1 MCGIVGIMTKQKAG
15 FYNSDLNL
23 FKNMLVVDSLRGE
36 DSTGVYGIFKNLQ
49 AKTIKVAAEPHML
62 FRTEEWHDF
71 ERKAVNSMRI
81 LVGHNRYAT
90 KGAVNNK
97 NAHPFD
103 VGNIVLVHNGT
114 IHNQKDFNKEVE
126 VDSHAIAHALNEK
139 PAEEVLSE
147 IDGAFALVWYNRTE
161 GKVFFA
167 RNTQRPL
174 YYIDT
179 PNNIYFG
186 SEGTMLEFIL
196 NRTPGNI
203 QYKAYAFPTGKIISY
218 DTKGVSE
225 SKDFDIYSPKSYGGY
240 NHTYL
245 PKSIHGNSIT
255 PNTTVVDASV
265 TRLTYNTKVLLSISS
280 LKVEANGYG
289 ACTGKIVS
297 PVNDTDFSGQFE
309 KSLLDSEILDLAGS
323 GRYAEGVIS
332 GSISTS
338 CGLSY
343 YVQKVQPAATVAV
356 YNKSKLPKILWD
368 HICKNNKCDKCG
380 SEILTH
386 EADMT
391 SVKVKNL
398 TNKFRVVCST
408 CVMEALDEKTKPSN
422 IQNSYSTVQDY
433 KQVSKHIENWVD
445 ASSQEISIIH

>member
-1 MCGIVGIMTKQKAG
+1 MCGIVGMMTKAKAG
-15 FYNSDLNL
+15 FYNTDLNM

-36 DSTGVYGIFKNLQ
+36 DSTGVYGVFKNLQ

-90 KGAVNNK
+90 KGAITNK

-174 YYIDT
+174 YYVDT
-179 PNNIYFG
+179 DTNVYFG
-186 SEGTMLEFIL
+186 SEGTMLEYIL
-196 NRTPGNI
+196 NRTTSSVV
-203 QYKAYAFPTGKIISY
+203 YKAHAFPVGKIISY
-218 DTKGVSE
+218 DTKGTSE
-225 SKDFDIYSPKSYGGY
+225 TKDFELFSPKLSGGY
-240 NHTYL
+240 SHTYL
-245 PKSIHGNSIT
+245 PKQKHGNNTIQ
-255 PNTTVVDASV
+255 NTTVNSDN
-265 TRLTYNTKVLLSISS
+265 TRLPYNTKILLSITS
-280 LKVEANGYG
+280 LNTNAKGYG
-289 ACTGKIVS
+289 SCTGKLVHPETNI
-297 PVNDTDFSGQFE
+297 DFSGQFDT
-309 KSLLDSEILDLAGS
+309 SLLDKEIEELANS
-323 GRYAEGVIS
+323 GRYAEGIIS
-332 GSISTS
+332 GSLKTT

-343 YVQKVQPAATVAV
+343 YVQKVKPAETIAI
-356 YNKSKLPKILWD
+356 YNKSKLPKILWE

-408 CVMEALDEKTKPSN
+408 CVMEALDERTKPSN
-422 IQNSYSTVQDY
+422 IQNSDSPVQKY
-433 KQVSKHIENWVD
+433 QQISKHIENWVD
-445 ASSQEISIIH
+445 ASSKEISIIH